1 MKVVLRRIYSADQPK
16 ASRAARIFRPAS
28 IAQMVSSSFSI
39 VSIILV
45 LDFTERMLSGSD
57 MTDLS
62 PMERA
67 IRIAGTEQKLGDLT
81 GYTQR
86 AINKA
91 KQKGRPSAEMALKIA
106 YALNGAVSFGELR
119 PDLRSLN
126 APHHSLRTVRTS
138 VPPPARG

>member
-1 MKVVLRRIYSADQPK
+1 
-16 ASRAARIFRPAS
+16 
-28 IAQMVSSSFSI
+28 MVSSSFSI

-91 KQKGRPSAEMALKIA
+91 KQKGRPSA
-106 YALNGAVSFGELR
+106 
-119 PDLRSLN
+119 
-126 APHHSLRTVRTS
+126 
-138 VPPPARG
+138 